1 RSVRKRSIVSTYRCC
16 DRLLG
21 DTLFG
26 DLRHGEAV
34 PLTVTQRGG
43 RGRGPQLRPAAAPL
57 SFLGGFF
64 VSLRLPVMLARPMIS
79 FLARIRKAGASLRRG
94 SERRTGIDR
103 RVRQIPVA
111 IERRIKER
119 RQR

>member
-1 RSVRKRSIVSTYRCC
+1 
-16 DRLLG
+16 
-21 DTLFG
+21 
-26 DLRHGEAV
+26 
-34 PLTVTQRGG
+34 
-43 RGRGPQLRPAAAPL
+43 
-57 SFLGGFF
+57 
-64 VSLRLPVMLARPMIS
+64 MLAGRMSS
-79 FLARIRKAGASLRRG
+79 FLARIRKATASLRRG